1 MKTDLTTSI
10 ITALIGTVAAY
21 FACTLFIP
29 SIDKVEFQ
37 ILDPASGINYNL
49 TEPNAEI
56 FNYRAVNPTVEVI
69 INGDCTDGD
78 CDNNS
83 TDDNEITPNVENE
96 EESEEETEEEEEPVE
111 EPETDGDNTNGTTD

>member
-29 SIDKVEFQ
+29 PISKVEFQ

-49 TEPNAEI
+49 TEPNAEV

-78 CDNNS
+78 GDSNS
-83 TDDNEITPNVENE
+83 VEN
-96 EESEEETEEEEEPVE
+96 EEETEEEEEPVE
-111 EPETDGDNTNGTTD
+111 EPESEGENTNGTTD

>member
-29 SIDKVEFQ
+29 PISKVEFQ

-49 TEPNAEI
+49 TEPNAEV

-78 CDNNS
+78 CDSNS
-83 TDDNEITPNVENE
+83 VEN
-96 EESEEETEEEEEPVE
+96 EEETEEEEEPVE
-111 EPETDGDNTNGTTD
+111 EPESEGENTNGTTD

>member
-29 SIDKVEFQ
+29 PISKVEFQ

-49 TEPNAEI
+49 TEPNAEV

-69 INGDCTDGD
+69 INGDCTNGD

-83 TDDNEITPNVENE
+83 TDNNEITPNVENE
-96 EESEEETEEEEEPVE
+96 EKTEEEEEPVE
-111 EPETDGDNTNGTTD
+111 EPESEGENTNGTTD